1 MEKSPADLWRHV
13 KSRYFLLGNVCENCG
28 TKYFPPRVVCRKCG
42 RNTKMKPYKFNGA
55 GEIYSFTTIRA
66 PANEF
71 EEQAPYTVGL
81 IKLDEGP
88 IIEGHIL
95 TDESNEPIKIGT
107 KVKVAFRKMYKEG
120 NEGLIYYHY
129 KFVPVPEQQKK

>member
-1 MEKSPADLWRHV
+1 
-13 KSRYFLLGNVCENCG
+13 
-28 TKYFPPRVVCRKCG
+28 
-42 RNTKMKPYKFNGA
+42 MKPYKFNGT

-66 PANEF
+66 PADEF

-95 TDESNEPIKIGT
+95 TDASDEPIKIGT
-107 KVKVAFRKMYKEG
+107 RVKVAFRKMYKES
-120 NEGLIYYHY
+120 NESLIYYHY
-129 KFVPVPEQQKK
+129 KFVPVPEQQRNKKRKQTKACVVTWFFPN